1 MLRLSRVHDF
11 TLAPGS
17 LPWPW
22 VAFSPQRTAFVVPA
36 GPKALAIH
44 QLASLGDVRH
54 LELPEGLALPTER
67 PDSAATSSRQG
78 GVHALALHPDGRT
91 VVGFGWRD
99 EGPAAF
105 VARAGEPPE
114 LVDLTPALGAHGP
127 MAATFSRDGA
137 TLWVSTESASGAA
150 LLRLGFPGLA
160 LEARATFSPPP
171 PPAAHELWLHP
182 TEDAAVLTMA
192 CGQDGT
198 FIQVA
203 RMSDGKLGLMVTE
216 GESGLEPCGLAE
228 ASADGTTLCLVMAD
242 RVELRRWPDLVPV
255 AQLEVPEALVANYCG
270 VRAGGRLLISA
281 SDQEDAHERALVLSE
296 TLSLEDDAPA
306 LPGMWAGRL
315 GLDRLVAVSRDQ
327 GPLRRGFVYAIEV

>member
-36 GPKALAIH
+36 GPQALAIH
-44 QLASLGDVRH
+44 QLASLGDVTH
-54 LELPEGLALPTER
+54 LELPRGLALPTER
-67 PDSAATSSRQG
+67 PDAAATSSRQRG
-78 GVHALALHPDGRT
+78 LPDGRT

-127 MAATFSRDGA
+127 MAATFTSDGA

-160 LEARATFSPPP
+160 LEARATFSPAP
-171 PPAAHELWLHP
+171 PPAAHELYLHP

-203 RMSDGKLGLMVTE
+203 RMSDGKLGLTVTE
-216 GESGLEPCGLAE
+216 GEGGLDPCGLAE
-228 ASADGTTLCLVMAD
+228 ASADGATLCLVMAD

-281 SDQEDAHERALVLSE
+281 NDQDDAHERALVLSE
-296 TLSLEDDAPA
+296 ALGLEDDAPA

-327 GPLRRGFVYAIEV
+327 GSLRRGFVYSVEL